1 MVNTNRLDAA
11 PEDDGQ
17 GPVVGAGESDGRRW
31 ASLTLAPSPR
41 SVPAA
46 RAWVRDLAETWE
58 LGDLDWTLMQL
69 LTELVTNSVLHART
83 PVLVRL
89 EQEMA
94 TGAVRCEVTDYS
106 PGRPRRRAHTA
117 EATTGRGLQML
128 DQLSSSWGVDST
140 PVGKSVWFE
149 LRNGAGGQLGD
160 DYWEALA
167 DLDMSAPPVDPPA
180 ASRTVLKVVSRQW
193 MPFLDP
199 SAASEGIAA

>member
-1 MVNTNRLDAA
+1 VVDSGRLDAA
-11 PEDDGQ
+11 RDDDGQ
-17 GPVVGAGESDGRRW
+17 GPVIGAGESDERRW
-31 ASLTLAPSPR
+31 AWLTLDPSPR

-89 EQEMA
+89 EQETA

-128 DQLSSSWGVDST
+128 EQLSSSWGVDST
-140 PVGKSVWFE
+140 PAGKSVWFE

-167 DLDMSAPPVDPPA
+167 DLDMSAPAVDPPA
-180 ASRTVLKVVSRQW
+180 ASPTVLKVVSRQW
-193 MPFLDP
+193 VPFLHP
-199 SAASEGIAA
+199 SASEGIAA